1 MENVLVAKNNDV
13 EKKNVNKNKYL
24 FEKCDGTDYA
34 IAVTAGVIAGFV
46 DVIFVGKASKDS
58 SESILGAKIDRL
70 TDNAVINIANFH
82 RKTKGIKGEVNNIA
96 SAIRYFEDKYKVNYE
111 HKWTAETGGMVKGLR
126 TTNHHFKSLD
136 HVPDLIGLFFS
147 VMDQFNNTA
156 SFMSDGQLIII
167 DASDRGIRLQGNNLI
182 SKIFCG
188 ICNWF
193 FHIMSD
199 VAGSTQSRNSLG
211 EGRGTGVT
219 IPGMEFFNLCNFGS
233 FKNGDETNTL
243 AQSMVKVFES
253 GYDLRF
259 GAAMAIPVL
268 LQDLIIRVL
277 WVIRARYDKGREWKE
292 CIPNA
297 KHGDLRVMLIVGDAT
312 LCVIDGADAA
322 IRSGGNFVE
331 FVLRM
336 NFIAWMRLVKL
347 VLKEVMIRLGADAED
362 MSEVLAR
369 INEDLKEYLY
379 QLRQIDIET
388 FEREARELE
397 ELDRKIIMASSEKE
411 ITVLLYGEMKRQGIT
426 LPFGNHE
433 EFNRFMADDSQKL
446 IL

>member
-1 MENVLVAKNNDV
+1 MENVLVAKKNDT
-13 EKKNVNKNKYL
+13 EKKNADKNKYL

-46 DVIFVGKASKDS
+46 DVVFVGKPG
-58 SESILGAKIDRL
+58 ESILGNQMDKAADKLVVRMAKLAGWKDRSGNNSITAAIDYL
-70 TDNAVINIANFH
+70 EKHHEINYDLST
-82 RKTKGIKGEVNNIA
+82 TK
-96 SAIRYFEDKYKVNYE
+96 
-111 HKWTAETGGMVKGLR
+111 ETGNLVENLSPD
-126 TTNHHFKSLD
+126 NHHYKSLA
-136 HVPDLIGLFFS
+136 HSPSLVGLLFAIL
-147 VMDQFNNTA
+147 DQFTNTA
-156 SFMSDGQLIII
+156 TFVSNGRLISV
-167 DASDRGIRLQGNNLI
+167 DTSGSSLRLQGDNLPA
-182 SKIFCG
+182 KLFCG

-193 FHIMSD
+193 FHLMSD
-199 VAGSTQSRNSLG
+199 IAGSSSTRRKGLDR
-211 EGRGTGVT
+211 RGAGLT

-277 WVIRARYDKGREWKE
+277 WVIRARFGKNREWKE

-336 NFIAWMRLVKL
+336 NFIAWMRLIKL
-347 VLKEVMIRLGADAED
+347 VIKEVAIRLGADAED

-379 QLRQIDIET
+379 ELRQIDIDA
-388 FEREARELE
+388 FEREVREME
-397 ELDRKIIMASSEKE
+397 ELDRKLRQASSEKE
-411 ITVLLYGEMKRQGIT
+411 ITGLLYGEMKRQGIM
-426 LPFGNHE
+426 LPFHNHE
-433 EFNRFMADDSQKL
+433 EFNQFMLDDSKKL

>member
-1 MENVLVAKNNDV
+1 MENVLVAKKNDT
-13 EKKNVNKNKYL
+13 EKKNADKNKYL

-46 DVIFVGKASKDS
+46 DVVFVGKPG
-58 SESILGAKIDRL
+58 ESILGNQMDKAADKLVVRMAKLAGWKDRSGNNSITAAIDYL
-70 TDNAVINIANFH
+70 EKHHEINYDLST
-82 RKTKGIKGEVNNIA
+82 TK
-96 SAIRYFEDKYKVNYE
+96 
-111 HKWTAETGGMVKGLR
+111 ETGNLVENLSPD
-126 TTNHHFKSLD
+126 NHHYKSLA
-136 HVPDLIGLFFS
+136 HSPSLVGLLFAIL
-147 VMDQFNNTA
+147 DQFTNTA
-156 SFMSDGQLIII
+156 TFVSNGRLISV
-167 DASDRGIRLQGNNLI
+167 DTSGSSLRLQGDNLPA
-182 SKIFCG
+182 KLFCG

-193 FHIMSD
+193 FHLMSD
-199 VAGSTQSRNSLG
+199 IAGSSSTRRKGLDR
-211 EGRGTGVT
+211 RGAGLT

-277 WVIRARYDKGREWKE
+277 WVIRARYGKNREWKE

-336 NFIAWMRLVKL
+336 NFVAWMRLIKL

-362 MSEVLAR
+362 MSEVLVR
-369 INEDLKEYLY
+369 INEDLREYLY
-379 QLRQIDIET
+379 QLRQIDIEA
-388 FEREARELE
+388 FEREVREWE
-397 ELDRKIIMASSEKE
+397 ELDRKLQIVASEQE
-411 ITVLLYGEMKRQGIT
+411 ITVLLYGEIERQGIA
-426 LPFGNHE
+426 LPFHSHE
-433 EFNRFMADDSQKL
+433 EFNQFMADDSKKL

>member
-1 MENVLVAKNNDV
+1 MENVLVAKKNDT
-13 EKKNVNKNKYL
+13 EKKNADKNKYL

-46 DVIFVGKASKDS
+46 DVVFVGKPG
-58 SESILGAKIDRL
+58 ESILGNQMDKAADKLVVRMAKLAGWKDRSGNNSITAAIDYL
-70 TDNAVINIANFH
+70 EKHHEINYDLST
-82 RKTKGIKGEVNNIA
+82 TK
-96 SAIRYFEDKYKVNYE
+96 
-111 HKWTAETGGMVKGLR
+111 ETGNLVENLSPD
-126 TTNHHFKSLD
+126 NHHYKSLA
-136 HVPDLIGLFFS
+136 HSPSLVGLLFAIL
-147 VMDQFNNTA
+147 DQFTNTA
-156 SFMSDGQLIII
+156 TFVSNGRLISV
-167 DASDRGIRLQGNNLI
+167 DTSGSSLRLQGDNLPA
-182 SKIFCG
+182 KMFCG

-193 FHIMSD
+193 FHLMSD
-199 VAGSTQSRNSLG
+199 IAGSSSTRRKGLDR
-211 EGRGTGVT
+211 RGAGLT

-277 WVIRARYDKGREWKE
+277 WVIRARFGKNREWKE

-336 NFIAWMRLVKL
+336 NFIAWMRLIKL
-347 VLKEVMIRLGADAED
+347 VIKEVAIRLGADAED

-379 QLRQIDIET
+379 ELRQIDIDA
-388 FEREARELE
+388 FEREVREME
-397 ELDRKIIMASSEKE
+397 ELDRKLRQASSEKE
-411 ITVLLYGEMKRQGIT
+411 ITGLLYGEMKRQGIM
-426 LPFGNHE
+426 LPFHNHE
-433 EFNRFMADDSQKL
+433 EFNQFMLDDSKKL